1 LQITPERKTVKFLHM
16 LIVLLALAAFA
27 VSLFAGLS
35 YHYEGHGLHPALAV
49 LGGAFC
55 AAAGLWSAGK
65 VGLD

>member
-1 LQITPERKTVKFLHM
+1 MKFLHM

-35 YHYEGHGLHPALAV
+35 YHFGTYGLHPVIAGL
-49 LGGAFC
+49 LG
-55 AAAGLWSAGK
+55 AAAGVAGWWSAGK